1 MRIVEIAPL
10 SNGAHKNQTISRL
23 SKIPNGW
30 AIIPDNIITENF
42 PIGEIEVEEIDGVT
56 IVTRWIAGDLSKPD
70 IANITIYKT
79 AKEAEISAACNKA
92 IVSGVDVETTQG
104 LEHFSLKEV
113 DQINLTMAFNA
124 IQQGVAMYPYHSD
137 GKICRMFTAEEI
149 TSISN
154 AFTRHKLYHTT
165 LCNHL
170 LIWVRRA
177 ETIKEINAITYSAD
191 NLPEDLAVNMENILA
206 AMNSVMKM

>member
-92 IVSGVDVETTQG
+92 IVSGVDVETT
-104 LEHFSLKEV
+104 
-113 DQINLTMAFNA
+113 
-124 IQQGVAMYPYHSD
+124 
-137 GKICRMFTAEEI
+137 
-149 TSISN
+149 
-154 AFTRHKLYHTT
+154 
-165 LCNHL
+165 
-170 LIWVRRA
+170 
-177 ETIKEINAITYSAD
+177 
-191 NLPEDLAVNMENILA
+191 
-206 AMNSVMKM
+206 

>member
-1 MRIVEIAPL
+1 
-10 SNGAHKNQTISRL
+10 
-23 SKIPNGW
+23 
-30 AIIPDNIITENF
+30 
-42 PIGEIEVEEIDGVT
+42 
-56 IVTRWIAGDLSKPD
+56 
-70 IANITIYKT
+70 
-79 AKEAEISAACNKA
+79 
-92 IVSGVDVETTQG
+92 
-104 LEHFSLKEV
+104 
-113 DQINLTMAFNA
+113 
-124 IQQGVAMYPYHSD
+124 MYPYHSD